1 MSFEFKETPLKTV
14 SLTVWSNPAYMKA
27 NERERML
34 AYICEYDGK
43 CPMYEKGKCVC
54 QNLIFGEIKC
64 PHARRVQ
71 ASGLTKRASGFGKAA
86 SRWKEMYK
94 TEIQIENVM
103 LCECGDY
110 IYLPYPHLDVFGRKP
125 IEEIERDRFLHK
137 TLFTIEN
144 IHKIINWHP
153 RSLMGGIITDF
164 QEKEVPKFIR
174 QLRDVFP
181 DLYAEYLN
189 TYPDDKTKFE
199 AICVDYVGRKAY
211 LNTLKDGTTYRDCHG
226 DIWVKNGEFLVCE
239 QMKTTI
245 HMPIGRKPRKVMQQM
260 MGDEIVTVSKNDD
273 VSENTVFVE

>member
-1 MSFEFKETPLKTV
+1 MSIEFKQNPLKTV
-14 SLTVWSNPAYMKA
+14 SLTVWSNPAYMKS

-34 AYICEYDGK
+34 AYICEYEGQ

-54 QNLIFGEIKC
+54 QNLFFGEIKC
-64 PHARRVQ
+64 PHARKVQ
-71 ASGLTKRASGFGKAA
+71 ANGLTKRANGFGKAA

-110 IYLPYPHLDVFGRKP
+110 IYLPYPHLDVYGSKP
-125 IEEIERDRFLHK
+125 IEDIANKHFLHK
-137 TLFTIEN
+137 TLFTVEN
-144 IHKIINWHP
+144 IRKIMKWHP
-153 RSLMGGIITDF
+153 RFLMGGIITDF

-189 TYPDDKTKFE
+189 TYPDDKAKFE

-211 LNTLKDGTTYRDCHG
+211 LNTLNDGTVYIDCHRNK
-226 DIWVKNGEFLVCE
+226 WVKSKGFLVCDNYS
-239 QMKTTI
+239 TWLA
-245 HMPIGRKPRKVMQQM
+245 IGNKPRKCMQQI
-260 MGDEIVTVSKNDD
+260 MGDEIVTVSKNED